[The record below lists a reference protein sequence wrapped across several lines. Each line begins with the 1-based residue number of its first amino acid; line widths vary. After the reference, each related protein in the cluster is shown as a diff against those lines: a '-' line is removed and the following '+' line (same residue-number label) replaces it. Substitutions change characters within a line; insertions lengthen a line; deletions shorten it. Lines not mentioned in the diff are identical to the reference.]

1 MIIEYTNTIHHK
13 KKRFLPTI
21 LIVLS
26 FLLLIPATLIFIG
39 KQSKKD
45 PTGNFLSP
53 LPQGELTQ
61 ATPTPTPENLKTLA
75 ELVGFS
81 QTYLN
86 KAISLSLTTPQ
97 TQTDKQQIISYLEQS
112 LDYSNQAVLTYS
124 QEPQTYLLRAQVL
137 TSISQTNPDALTQA
151 KKDLETAQQLANGQ
165 PVSLPQ
171 NINLLDILPSQQA
184 SLPQDLII
192 ASPQQEDIATISAK
206 NNSNAVTTTTV
217 LPAGQTQLEI
227 NNSQITSDS
236 YIYLIPQTKTNQVIS
251 VASKKEGS
259 FTITTNKPF
268 DTDISLDYWVIN
280 H

>member
-1 MIIEYTNTIHHK
+1 MNIEYTSNNQPQ
-13 KKRFLPTI
+13 KRHFFSTVLIILAFLI
-21 LIVLS
+21 LI
-26 FLLLIPATLIFIG
+26 PTTLILIG
-39 KQSKKD
+39 KQSKKN

-53 LPQGELTQ
+53 LPQGELAQT
-61 ATPTPTPENLKTLA
+61 TPTPTPEDLKTLA

-97 TQTDKQQIISYLEQS
+97 TQTDKQQIVSYLEQS

-137 TSISQTNPDALTQA
+137 TSISQTNPDALIQA
-151 KKDLETAQQLANGQ
+151 EEDLKTAQQLANGQ
-165 PVSLPQ
+165 PISLPQ
-171 NINLLDILPSQQA
+171 NIDLLDILPSQQA

-192 ASPQQEDIATISAK
+192 ASPQQEDTATISAQ

-236 YIYLIPQTKTNQVIS
+236 YIYLIPQTKTNQIIS

>member
-61 ATPTPTPENLKTLA
+61 ASPSPTPESNKTLV

-81 QTYLN
+81 QSYLN
-86 KAISLSLTTPQ
+86 KAVSLSLTTPQ
-97 TQTDKQQIISYLEQS
+97 SQSDKQQIISYLEQS
-112 LDYSNQAVLTYS
+112 LDYSNQAVLTYP

-137 TSISQTNPDALTQA
+137 TSISQTNPNALIQA
-151 KKDLETAQQLANGQ
+151 KKDLETAQQLANNQ

-171 NINLLDILPSQQA
+171 NINPLDVLPSQQA
-184 SLPQDLII
+184 NLPQDLII
-192 ASPQQEDIATISAK
+192 ASPQQENTASISAQ
-206 NNSNAVTTTTV
+206 NNSNAITNTVT
-217 LPAGQTQLEI
+217 LPIGQTQLEI
-227 NNSQITSDS
+227 TNSQITPDS
-236 YIYLIPQTKTNQVIS
+236 YIYIIPQTKTNQVIF
-251 VASKKEGS
+251 VASKKDGS
-259 FTITTNKPF
+259 FTLTTNKPF
-268 DTDISLDYWVIN
+268 DTNISLDYWIIN